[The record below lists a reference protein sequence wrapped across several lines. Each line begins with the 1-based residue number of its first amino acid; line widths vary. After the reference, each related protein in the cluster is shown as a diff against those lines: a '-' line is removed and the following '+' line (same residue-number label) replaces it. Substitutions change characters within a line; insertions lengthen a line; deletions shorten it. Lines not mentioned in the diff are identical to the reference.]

1 MRIAL
6 SVGSNLGDRE
16 AALRAGVDAV
26 VALPGVSNVRVSPI
40 YQTDPVGGVEQPD
53 FLNLV
58 VVADADRTD
67 IQALA
72 DRLLALAQ
80 QVEADLARV
89 REVRWG
95 PRTVD
100 VDILAVA
107 DLRSEDPNLTV
118 PHPRIAERAFVL
130 VPWSDVDPGF
140 EVPGMGIVA
149 DLRDAL
155 PADEVAGVRPW
166 PAEPVDR

>member
-166 PAEPVDR
+166 PAEPENR

>member
-26 VALPGVSNVRVSPI
+26 AGLPEVTNVRVSPT

-58 VVADADRTD
+58 VVADADATD
-67 IQALA
+67 VAALA
-72 DRLLALAQ
+72 ERLLDMAR
-80 QVEADLARV
+80 QVETDLARV

-107 DLRSEDPNLTV
+107 DLRNDDPDLTV

-130 VPWSDVDPGF
+130 VPWADIDPGF
-140 EVPGMGIVA
+140 EVPGLGIVA

-155 PADEVAGVRPW
+155 PTDEVAGVRPW
-166 PAEPVDR
+166 PAGGAER